1 MERDTE
7 RSFGFLH
14 INERG
19 GKPRRTGVTE
29 IRGPYYSP
37 LGKRALLD
45 IFETMGAY
53 VDVLK
58 FAGGSFALMPESAV
72 RELID
77 TCHSHGVLVSTGGFI
92 EHVLTMGPEAVDGY
106 LEECKRLGFDVVEVS
121 SGFIA
126 IPDDDLV
133 RLVEK
138 VRILGMLPKPEVG
151 IQFGAGGAS
160 SVGELAAEGVSDPSR
175 AIRQAKRYLEAGA
188 PLVMIES
195 EGITERVTSWRT
207 DVPGRFIN
215 ELGLDKVMFEAADPE
230 VFSWYVKSY
239 GPEVN
244 LFVDH
249 SQIVQLECLRS
260 GIWGTKSTWGR
271 VVTYKG
277 SGKVAPAEV
286 SPVRHIATHPK
297 TRGAV

>member
-1 MERDTE
+1 MEHDTE

-29 IRGPYYSP
+29 IRGPYYTP

-45 IFETMGAY
+45 ILETMGAY

-77 TCHSHGVLVSTGGFI
+77 TCHSHDVLVSTGGFI

-138 VRILGMLPKPEVG
+138 VRNLDMLPKPEVG

-160 SVGELAAEGVSDPSR
+160 SAAELAAEGVSDPSR

-188 PLVMIES
+188 HLVMIES
-195 EGITERVTSWRT
+195 EGITEQVTSWRT
-207 DVPGRFIN
+207 DVPSRIIN

-277 SGKVAPAEV
+277 SGKAVPAEV